1 MDGGFP
7 MSAITCRNCSRINL
21 PGKRFC
27 VDCGKRLDSSCPA
40 CGAPVEPGE
49 RFCGNCGARLPDLD
63 FNRDPA
69 APTDSRAGGE
79 RRHLTVLFADLVGS
93 TQMATRLDPEEYHE
107 IIQAYH
113 QAVARV
119 VARFDGYVAQYQ
131 GDGIVA
137 YFGWPLAHDDDAE
150 RAIRAGMEIIDAVKG
165 LNHGRSPATP
175 IAVRAGIDTGPVMV
189 GHLGGG
195 ERREI
200 TAIGETPNIAAR
212 AQAFAPVGALVVTA
226 ATNRLA
232 AGLFAVEPMG
242 PQAFKGLTQP
252 VEIFRVIRATGVRG
266 RLHVAHTLTPFIN
279 RDSEFRTLRERWDR
293 VKAGEGQVVVIRGE
307 SGIGKS
313 RLALQLRHALSA
325 EPHSWLE
332 SFCSSFDLNTPF
344 APGINLITSSFIW
357 STNDSG
363 ADRFGALEQSL
374 RDADLKLDEA
384 VPLLAEM
391 LNLALPDRYQ
401 PSLAPPDQKR
411 RRLIAVLVQ
420 WIFSLARL
428 QPLVLF
434 LDDAQWADPSTIELN
449 QMLVA
454 QCAAIPIMLLYT
466 ARPEFIAPWPLHHNH
481 CDLTLARLSGPHTR
495 EMARLAVI
503 RAALSDRTLDLVV
516 ERTDGVPLFVEELA
530 RVVADTDS
538 AESGEEQIPVT
549 LADSLMARIDRLG
562 AAKEIA
568 QIAAVV
574 GRGFSYDLLRE
585 IAGKPDDELRAAL
598 DRVVDAEL
606 IVAGGNPPDATYLFK
621 HVMVRDTAYGSL
633 LKSRRR
639 ELHRAVAAALSAK
652 FAPQAE
658 AAPALLAHHLTEAGD
673 ADHAA
678 AAWQKAADRAAARG
692 AFAEAATHYSRAL
705 ELLLTTPASDRRNE
719 REMALLV
726 SLGSALS
733 PARGLASHEVE
744 NIFLRAREL
753 GERLGRVRPATILG
767 LWQTSLTR
775 GKLAAAQ
782 SLAEQHLDI
791 AEREGAPL
799 SRCWGH
805 FALGATLLHRGMLP
819 GSLTHLRAAVEQS
832 HNRDAATRPFDAGLL
847 AMSYL
852 AVALNL
858 AGLPDQAREIAVR
871 TMRTAEE
878 LAKPSNIAF
887 CAVNV
892 AAMHQL
898 SFNPRAALE
907 IARCAAEI
915 SRAHGVAQ
923 MASALDVY
931 AGWAVAA
938 CGDPRAGADQIHR
951 GIAEWLAT
959 GQRLPHAWYLSMLA
973 WTYALD
979 QRFEEA
985 GDTLADADAAI
996 GELHMEEPIL
1006 AWTRADILR
1015 MSAAGHATLEA
1026 AWRAAIQSA
1035 RSKGMPIF
1043 ELRSSVGLARVLSDR
1058 GQPADARAIL
1068 TDACASF
1075 TEGADTFDLTAAR
1088 TLLSSLPP

>member
-1 MDGGFP
+1 
-7 MSAITCRNCSRINL
+7 MSAITCRNCSKINL

-27 VDCGKRLDSSCPA
+27 VDCGTRLDSSCPA
-40 CGAPVEPGE
+40 CDARTEPGE
-49 RFCGNCGARLPDLD
+49 RFCGNCGVRLDATDLTR
-63 FNRDPA
+63 RDMPA
-69 APTDSRAGGE
+69 DLQAGGE

-165 LNHGRSPATP
+165 LNRGIPDAAP

-189 GHLGGG
+189 GPLGTG

-212 AQAFAPVGALVVTA
+212 AQAVAPAGSLVITA

-242 PQAFKGLTQP
+242 AHTLKGVSQP
-252 VEIFRVIRATGVRG
+252 VELFRVLRATGMRG
-266 RLHVAHTLTPFIN
+266 RLHAAHSLTPFIG
-279 RDSEFRTLRERWDR
+279 RDQELRTLRERWDR
-293 VKAGEGQVVVIRGE
+293 VTAGEGQVVVIRGE

-313 RLALQLRHALSA
+313 RLALQFRESLSA

-332 SFCSSFDLNTPF
+332 SFCSSFDVNTPF
-344 APGINLITSSFIW
+344 APGINLITSSFLW
-357 STNDSG
+357 STNDSS

-374 RDADLKLDEA
+374 RDAGLKLDEA

-391 LNLALPDRYQ
+391 LNLPLPARYQ
-401 PSLAPPDQKR
+401 SSLASPEQKR
-411 RRLIAVLVQ
+411 RRLIAALVQ
-420 WIFSLARL
+420 WTCSLAKL
-428 QPLVLF
+428 QPLVLL

-449 QMLVA
+449 QTLVA

-466 ARPEFIAPWPLHHNH
+466 ARPEFIAPWPVHHNH

-538 AESGEEQIPVT
+538 ADSGEHQIPVT

-562 AAKEIA
+562 AAREIA

-598 DRVVDAEL
+598 DRVVDADL
-606 IVAGGNPPDATYLFK
+606 ILAAGTLPDATYLFK

-639 ELHRAVAAALSAK
+639 ELHRAVAAALSGK
-652 FAPQAE
+652 FAQQAE
-658 AAPALLAHHLTEAGD
+658 AEPALLAHHLTEAGD
-673 ADHAA
+673 ADQAA
-678 AAWQKAADRAAARG
+678 RAWQKAADRSAAHG
-692 AFAEAATHYSRAL
+692 AFAEAASHYSRAL
-705 ELLLTTPASDRRNE
+705 DLLLTTPETDQRNE

-726 SLGSALS
+726 SLGSVMT
-733 PARGLASHEVE
+733 PTKGLASSEVE

-753 GERLGRVRPATILG
+753 GERLGRVRSATILG
-767 LWQTSLTR
+767 LWQTYLTR

-782 SLAEQHLDI
+782 SLAEQRLEI
-791 AEREGAPL
+791 AQREGAPL
-799 SRCWGH
+799 SLCWGH

-852 AVALNL
+852 GVALSL
-858 AGLPDQAREIAVR
+858 AGFPDQARDIAVR

-907 IARCAAEI
+907 IARSAAET

-923 MASALDVY
+923 LASALDVY

-938 CGDPRAGADQIHR
+938 CGDPREGADQIRR
-951 GIAEWLAT
+951 GIAEWLAS

-979 QRFEEA
+979 QRFEAA

-996 GELHMEEPIL
+996 GELHMEEPIV

-1015 MSAAGHATLEA
+1015 MSAAHHATLEA
-1026 AWRAAIQSA
+1026 AWRAAIDSA
-1035 RSKGMPIF
+1035 RSMGMPLF
-1043 ELRSSVGLARVLSDR
+1043 ELRSSVGLARLLSER
-1058 GQPADARAIL
+1058 GQPAAARALL
-1068 TDACASF
+1068 TGACASF
-1075 TEGADTFDLTAAR
+1075 TEGAGTFDLTTAR
-1088 TLLSSLPP
+1088 DLLSSLPS

>member
-1 MDGGFP
+1 
-7 MSAITCRNCSRINL
+7 MSAITCRNCSKVNL

-40 CGAPVEPGE
+40 CGVQIEPAE
-49 RFCGNCGARLPDLD
+49 RFCGNCGVRLDDAHLPALDAPASADLQ
-63 FNRDPA
+63 
-69 APTDSRAGGE
+69 AGGE

-93 TQMATRLDPEEYHE
+93 TQMATRLDPEEYHD
-107 IIQAYH
+107 IIQSYH
-113 QAVARV
+113 QAVGRV
-119 VARFDGYVAQYQ
+119 VLRFDGYVAQYQ

-150 RAIRAGMEIIDAVKG
+150 RALRAGLEIIEAVKG
-165 LNHGRSPATP
+165 LNRGIPDAAP
-175 IAVRAGIDTGPVMV
+175 IAVRAGIATGPVMV
-189 GHLGGG
+189 GHLGTG

-212 AQAFAPVGALVVTA
+212 AQATAPAGGLAITA
-226 ATNRLA
+226 ATNRLV

-242 PQAFKGLTQP
+242 PQDLKGVAQP
-252 VEIFRVIRATGVRG
+252 VELFRVLRATGVRS
-266 RLHVAHTLTPFIN
+266 RLHAAHSLTPFIG
-279 RDSEFRTLRERWDR
+279 REPEIRTLRERWDR
-293 VKAGEGQVVVIRGE
+293 VRAGQGQVVVIRGE

-313 RLALQLRHALSA
+313 RLALRFRESLSA

-332 SFCSSFDLNTPF
+332 SFCSSIDLNTPF

-357 STNDSG
+357 STNNSSD
-363 ADRFGALEQSL
+363 DRFGALEQSL

-384 VPLLAEM
+384 VPLLAEL
-391 LNLALPDRYQ
+391 LNLPLPERYR
-401 PSLAPPDQKR
+401 PSLASPDQKR

-420 WIFSLARL
+420 WTFSLAKL
-428 QPLVLF
+428 QPLVLM
-434 LDDAQWADPSTIELN
+434 LDDAQWADPSTLELN

-481 CDLTLARLSGPHTR
+481 CDLTLTRLSGPHTR
-495 EMARLAVI
+495 EMARLAVM
-503 RAALSDRTLDLVV
+503 RAALSDPTLDLLV

-530 RVVADTDS
+530 RVVAETDGL
-538 AESGEEQIPVT
+538 ESGEPRIPVT
-549 LADSLMARIDRLG
+549 LADSLMARLDRLG
-562 AAKEIA
+562 PAREIA

-585 IAGKPDDELRAAL
+585 IAGKPDDQLRAAL
-598 DRVVDAEL
+598 DRVLDAQL
-606 IVAGGNPPDATYLFK
+606 IVASGALPNATYLFK

-639 ELHRAVAAALSAK
+639 ELHRAVAAALTDK
-652 FAPQAE
+652 FADQATAE
-658 AAPALLAHHLTEAGD
+658 PALLAYHLTEAGD
-673 ADHAA
+673 ADRAA
-678 AAWQKAADRAAARG
+678 AAWQQAADRSAARG
-692 AFAEAATHYSRAL
+692 AFAEAASHYSRAL
-705 ELLLTTPASDRRNE
+705 DLLRTTPESDRRNE
-719 REMALLV
+719 RELALLV
-726 SLGSALS
+726 ALGSVLT
-733 PARGLASHEVE
+733 PTRGLASSEVE

-753 GERLGRVRPATILG
+753 GERLGRVRSATILG
-767 LWQTSLTR
+767 LWQTYLTR
-775 GKLAAAQ
+775 GRLAAAQ
-782 SLAEQHLDI
+782 SLAEQRLEI
-791 AEREGAPL
+791 AQREGAPL
-799 SRCWGH
+799 SLCWGH

-852 AVALNL
+852 GVALNL
-858 AGLPDQAREIAVR
+858 AGFPDQARDIATR
-871 TMRTAEE
+871 TMRTAEQ

-898 SFNPRAALE
+898 SFNPHSALE
-907 IARCAAEI
+907 IARSAAQI
-915 SRAHGVAQ
+915 GRAHGLAQ
-923 MASALDVY
+923 LASALDVY
-931 AGWAVAA
+931 AGWALAA
-938 CGDPRAGADQIHR
+938 CGQPREGADQIRR
-951 GIAEWLAT
+951 GIAEWLDN

-1015 MSAAGHATLEA
+1015 MAAADHATLEA
-1026 AWRAAIQSA
+1026 AWRAAIDSA
-1035 RSKGMPIF
+1035 HALAIPLF
-1043 ELRSSVGLARVLSDR
+1043 ELRSSVGLARLLSDR
-1058 GQPADARAIL
+1058 GQPAAARTLLAA
-1068 TDACASF
+1068 ACAPF
-1075 TEGADTFDLTAAR
+1075 TEGADTFDLLAAR
-1088 TLLSSLPP
+1088 ALLSSLPA